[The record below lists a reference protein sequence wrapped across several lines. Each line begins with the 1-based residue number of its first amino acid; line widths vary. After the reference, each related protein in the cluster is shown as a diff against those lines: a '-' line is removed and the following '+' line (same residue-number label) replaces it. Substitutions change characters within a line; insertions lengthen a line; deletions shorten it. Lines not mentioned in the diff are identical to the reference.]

1 MEENE
6 GKDLAQ
12 EMKEEQKQ
20 AEKYYENV
28 SLELSKIV
36 LNNVTIGERH
46 EQKQTESGDVEEVVT
61 YEVYIDFKGESVL
74 IATIDEGGNLT
85 PNESILQD
93 EKYDD
98 EDRKKLGDMLN
109 LLGLEKDE
117 VNMEKLQEQL
127 KTIDAKTKEELE
139 QEKGEKTEE
148 IEETTKD
155 DNEEDEEN
163 EGEGEKTEEK
173 NKEKI
178 AKKYNLNTNQIIDV
192 DLDNEKITEDETFSD
207 LVKWADDQEETHV
220 IPGEDEYTWKTIGRK
235 EGEEEFTEIEG
246 ANKQIYGK
254 NPDVTIQRID
264 NDKIT
269 EVRPLAMYEVDN
281 DTAIAIV
288 RNEHGEPEQLYCR
301 RQEGEQKYWGTVIP
315 EASKKNVRQ
324 LEFDERSFMS
334 SKNTSEMDLSRK
346 EDELKKAQNLND
358 RGVPSKEEGV
368 QIYEIDGNSR
378 QNREVVKE
386 EIVRDLMQRDGIVDK
401 LTVPPGYYENKAEK
415 VLGLLERNQEINYE
429 QAVEQIDK
437 KEKREERR
445 SDTRGRKKQR

>member
-12 EMKEEQKQ
+12 NMKEEQKQ

-139 QEKGEKTEE
+139 QEKGEES
-148 IEETTKD
+148 EETAKD
-155 DNEEDEEN
+155 DNEGEAKEDEEEN
-163 EGEGEKTEEK
+163 AEDKEEK
-173 NKEKI
+173 DKEKI
-178 AKKYNLNTNQIIDV
+178 AKKYKLNTNQIIHV
-192 DLDNEKITEDETFSD
+192 DLENEKITEDETFSG
-207 LVKWADDQEETHV
+207 LVKWADGQKEIYV

-235 EGEEEFTEIEG
+235 EGEEEFTEIK
-246 ANKQIYGK
+246 AAHKQIHGK
-254 NPDVTIQRID
+254 NPDITIQRID
-264 NDKIT
+264 DEKIT
-269 EVRPLAMYEVDN
+269 EIKPLAMYEVDN

-288 RNEHGEPEQLYCR
+288 RNEYGEPEQLYCR

-324 LEFDERSFMS
+324 LEFDARSFMS
-334 SKNTSEMDLSRK
+334 TKNTSGLDLEKK
-346 EDELKKAQNLND
+346 EDELKKARDLSE

-386 EIVRDLMQRDGIVDK
+386 EIVRDLMKRDGIVDK

-415 VLGLLERNQEINYE
+415 VLRLLEQNQEINYE
-429 QAVEQIDK
+429 QAVEQI
-437 KEKREERR
+437 ERQGEREERR
-445 SDTRGRKKQR
+445 KNTGRRK

>member
-12 EMKEEQKQ
+12 NMKEEQKQ

-127 KTIDAKTKEELE
+127 KTIDAKTKKELE

-148 IEETTKD
+148 IEETAKD
-155 DNEEDEEN
+155 DNE
-163 EGEGEKTEEK
+163 GEEK
-173 NKEKI
+173 QEEQEEKDKEKI
-178 AKKYNLNTNQIIDV
+178 AKKYKLNTNQIIHV
-192 DLDNEKITEDETFSD
+192 DLENEKITEDETFSD
-207 LVKWADDQEETHV
+207 LVKWADGQKEIYV

-235 EGEEEFTEIEG
+235 EGEEEFTEIK
-246 ANKQIYGK
+246 AAHKQIHGK
-254 NPDVTIQRID
+254 NPNITIQKID
-264 NDKIT
+264 NEKIT

-324 LEFDERSFMS
+324 LEFDARSFMS
-334 SKNTSEMDLSRK
+334 TKNTSGLDLEKK
-346 EDELKKAQNLND
+346 EDELKKARDLSE

-386 EIVRDLMQRDGIVDK
+386 EIVRDLMKRDGIVDK

-415 VLGLLERNQEINYE
+415 VLGLLEQNQEINYE

-437 KEKREERR
+437 QGEREERR
-445 SDTRGRKKQR
+445 KNTRRRK

>member
-12 EMKEEQKQ
+12 NMKEEQKQ

-93 EKYDD
+93 EKYND

-127 KTIDAKTKEELE
+127 KTIDAKTKKELE

-148 IEETTKD
+148 IEETAKD
-155 DNEEDEEN
+155 DNE
-163 EGEGEKTEEK
+163 GEEK
-173 NKEKI
+173 QEEQEEKDKEKI
-178 AKKYNLNTNQIIDV
+178 AKKYKLNTNQIIHV
-192 DLDNEKITEDETFSD
+192 DLENEKITEDETFSD
-207 LVKWADDQEETHV
+207 LVKWADGQKEIYV

-235 EGEEEFTEIEG
+235 EGEEEFTEIK
-246 ANKQIYGK
+246 AAHKQIHGK
-254 NPDVTIQRID
+254 NPNITIQKID
-264 NDKIT
+264 NEKIT

-324 LEFDERSFMS
+324 LEFDVRSFMS
-334 SKNTSEMDLSRK
+334 TKNTSGLDLEKK
-346 EDELKKAQNLND
+346 EDELKKARDLSE

-415 VLGLLERNQEINYE
+415 VLGLLEQNQEINYE

-437 KEKREERR
+437 QGEREERR
-445 SDTRGRKKQR
+445 KNTRRRK

>member
-12 EMKEEQKQ
+12 NMKEEQKQ

-74 IATIDEGGNLT
+74 IATIDENGNLT

-93 EKYDD
+93 EKYND

-127 KTIDAKTKEELE
+127 KTIDAKTKKELE

-148 IEETTKD
+148 IEETAKD
-155 DNEEDEEN
+155 DNE
-163 EGEGEKTEEK
+163 GEEK
-173 NKEKI
+173 QEEQEEKDKEKI
-178 AKKYNLNTNQIIDV
+178 AKKYKLNTNQIIHV
-192 DLDNEKITEDETFSD
+192 DLENEKITEDETFSD
-207 LVKWADDQEETHV
+207 LVKWADGQKEIYV

-235 EGEEEFTEIEG
+235 EGEEEFTEIK
-246 ANKQIYGK
+246 AAHKQIHGK
-254 NPDVTIQRID
+254 NPNITIQKID
-264 NDKIT
+264 NEKIT

-324 LEFDERSFMS
+324 LEFDVRSFMS
-334 SKNTSEMDLSRK
+334 TKNTSGLDLEKK
-346 EDELKKAQNLND
+346 EDELKKARDLSE

-415 VLGLLERNQEINYE
+415 VLGLLEQNQEINYE

>member
-12 EMKEEQKQ
+12 NMKEEQKQ

-74 IATIDEGGNLT
+74 IATIDENGNLT

-93 EKYDD
+93 EKYND

-148 IEETTKD
+148 IEETGKD
-155 DNEEDEEN
+155 DNE
-163 EGEGEKTEEK
+163 GEEK
-173 NKEKI
+173 QEEPEEKDKEKI
-178 AKKYNLNTNQIIDV
+178 AKKYKLNTNQIIHV
-192 DLDNEKITEDETFSD
+192 DLENEKITEDETFSG
-207 LVKWADDQEETHV
+207 LVKWADGQKEIYV

-235 EGEEEFTEIEG
+235 EGEEEFTEIK
-246 ANKQIYGK
+246 AAHKQIHGK
-254 NPDVTIQRID
+254 NPDITIQRID
-264 NDKIT
+264 DEKIT
-269 EVRPLAMYEVDN
+269 EIKPLAMYEVDN

-288 RNEHGEPEQLYCR
+288 RNEYGEPEQLYCR

-324 LEFDERSFMS
+324 LEFDARSFMS
-334 SKNTSEMDLSRK
+334 SKNTSGLDLERK
-346 EDELKKAQNLND
+346 EDELKKAQDLQE
-358 RGVPSKEEGV
+358 RGVPSREKGV
-368 QIYEIDGNSR
+368 QVYEIDGNSR

-386 EIVRDLMQRDGIVDK
+386 EIVADLMKRDGIVDK

-415 VLGLLERNQEINYE
+415 VLRLLEQNQEINYE
-429 QAVEQIDK
+429 QAVEQI
-437 KEKREERR
+437 ERQGEREERR
-445 SDTRGRKKQR
+445 KNTGRRK

>member
-1 MEENE
+1 MEGNE

-12 EMKEEQKQ
+12 NMKEEQKQ
-20 AEKYYENV
+20 EEKYYENV

-93 EKYDD
+93 EKYND

-148 IEETTKD
+148 IEETAKD
-155 DNEEDEEN
+155 DNE
-163 EGEGEKTEEK
+163 GEEK
-173 NKEKI
+173 QEEQEEKDKEKI
-178 AKKYNLNTNQIIDV
+178 AKKYKLNTNQIIHV
-192 DLDNEKITEDETFSD
+192 DLENEKITEDETFSD
-207 LVKWADDQEETHV
+207 LVKWADGQKEIYV

-235 EGEEEFTEIEG
+235 EGEEEFTEIK
-246 ANKQIYGK
+246 AAHKQIHGK
-254 NPDVTIQRID
+254 NPNITIQKID
-264 NDKIT
+264 NEKIT

-324 LEFDERSFMS
+324 LEFDVRSFMS
-334 SKNTSEMDLSRK
+334 TKNTSGLDLEKK
-346 EDELKKAQNLND
+346 EDELKKARDLSE

-378 QNREVVKE
+378 QNREEVKE
-386 EIVRDLMQRDGIVDK
+386 EIVDDLMQRDGIVDK

-415 VLGLLERNQEINYE
+415 VLGLLEQNQEINYE

-437 KEKREERR
+437 QGEREERR
-445 SDTRGRKKQR
+445 KNTRRRK

>member
-12 EMKEEQKQ
+12 NMKEEQKQ

-28 SLELSKIV
+28 NLELSKIV
-36 LNNVTIGERH
+36 LNNVTIGEKH
-46 EQKQTESGDVEEVVT
+46 EEKQLENGEVEEVIT
-61 YEVYIDFKGESVL
+61 YEVYIEFKGESVL
-74 IATIDEGGNLT
+74 IATIDESGNLT

-93 EKYDD
+93 EKYDE

-127 KTIDAKTKEELE
+127 KTIDAKTKKELE

-148 IEETTKD
+148 IEETAKD
-155 DNEEDEEN
+155 DNE
-163 EGEGEKTEEK
+163 GEEK
-173 NKEKI
+173 QEEQEEKDKEKI
-178 AKKYNLNTNQIIDV
+178 AKKYKLNTNQIIHV
-192 DLDNEKITEDETFSD
+192 DLENEKITEDETFSD
-207 LVKWADDQEETHV
+207 LVKWADGQKEIYV

-235 EGEEEFTEIEG
+235 EGEEEFTEIK
-246 ANKQIYGK
+246 AAHKQIHGK
-254 NPDVTIQRID
+254 NPNITIQKID
-264 NDKIT
+264 NEKIT

-324 LEFDERSFMS
+324 LEFDVRSFMS
-334 SKNTSEMDLSRK
+334 TKNTSGLDLEKK
-346 EDELKKAQNLND
+346 EDELKKARDLSE

-415 VLGLLERNQEINYE
+415 VLGLLEQNQEINYE

-437 KEKREERR
+437 QGEREERR
-445 SDTRGRKKQR
+445 KNTRRRK

>member
-12 EMKEEQKQ
+12 NMKEEQKQ

-74 IATIDEGGNLT
+74 IATIDENGNLT

-93 EKYDD
+93 EKYND

-127 KTIDAKTKEELE
+127 KTIDAKTKKELE

-148 IEETTKD
+148 IEETAKD
-155 DNEEDEEN
+155 DNE
-163 EGEGEKTEEK
+163 GEEK
-173 NKEKI
+173 QEEQEEKDKEKI
-178 AKKYNLNTNQIIDV
+178 AKKYKINTNQIIHV
-192 DLDNEKITEDETFSD
+192 DLENEKITEDETFSD
-207 LVKWADDQEETHV
+207 LVKWADGQKEIYV

-235 EGEEEFTEIEG
+235 EGEEEFTEIK
-246 ANKQIYGK
+246 AAHKQIHGK
-254 NPDVTIQRID
+254 NPNITIQKID
-264 NDKIT
+264 NEKIT

-324 LEFDERSFMS
+324 LEFDVRSFMS
-334 SKNTSEMDLSRK
+334 TKNTSGLDLEKK
-346 EDELKKAQNLND
+346 EDELKKARDLSE

-415 VLGLLERNQEINYE
+415 VLGLLEQNQEINYE

-437 KEKREERR
+437 QGEREERR
-445 SDTRGRKKQR
+445 KNTRRRK

>member
-139 QEKGEKTEE
+139 QEKGETTEKMGKTV
-148 IEETTKD
+148 KD
-155 DNEEDEEN
+155 DNEGEEN
-163 EGEGEKTEEK
+163 EGEREEKTEDK
-173 NKEKI
+173 GKEKI
-178 AKKYNLNTNQIIDV
+178 AKKYNLNAKQVIHV
-192 DLDNEKITEDETFSD
+192 DLNNEKITEDETFAG
-207 LVKWADDQEETHV
+207 LVNWADGQEEMYV

-235 EGEEEFTEIEG
+235 KGEKEFTEVEG
-246 ANKQIYGK
+246 ANKQIHGR
-254 NPDVTIQRID
+254 NPDITIQKID

-269 EVRPLAMYEVDN
+269 EIRPLAMYEIDS
-281 DTAIAIV
+281 DTAIAII
-288 RNEHGEPEQLYCR
+288 RNEYGESEQLYCR
-301 RQEGEQKYWGTVIP
+301 RQAGEQKYWGTVIP

-324 LEFDERSFMS
+324 LEFDARSFMS
-334 SKNTSEMDLSRK
+334 SKNTSGLDLERK
-346 EDELKKAQNLND
+346 EDEFKKAQDLQE
-358 RGVPSKEEGV
+358 RGVPSREKGV
-368 QIYEIDGNSR
+368 QVYEIDGNSR

-386 EIVRDLMQRDGIVDK
+386 EIVADLMKRDGIVDK

-415 VLGLLERNQEINYE
+415 VLRLLEQNCDINYE
-429 QAVEQIDK
+429 QAVEQI
-437 KEKREERR
+437 ERQGEREERWKN
-445 SDTRGRKKQR
+445 TRRGK

>member
-12 EMKEEQKQ
+12 NMKEEQKQ

-28 SLELSKIV
+28 NLELSKIV
-36 LNNVTIGERH
+36 LNNVTIGEKH
-46 EQKQTESGDVEEVVT
+46 EEKQLENGEVEEVIT
-61 YEVYIDFKGESVL
+61 YEVYIEFKGESVL
-74 IATIDEGGNLT
+74 IATIDESGNLT
-85 PNESILQD
+85 SNESILQD
-93 EKYDD
+93 EKYDE

-127 KTIDAKTKEELE
+127 KTIDAKTKKELE

-148 IEETTKD
+148 IEETAKD
-155 DNEEDEEN
+155 DNE
-163 EGEGEKTEEK
+163 GEEK
-173 NKEKI
+173 QEEQEEKDKEKI
-178 AKKYNLNTNQIIDV
+178 AKKYKLNTNQIIHV
-192 DLDNEKITEDETFSD
+192 DLENEKITEDETFSD
-207 LVKWADDQEETHV
+207 LVKWADGQKEIYV

-235 EGEEEFTEIEG
+235 EGEEEFTEIK
-246 ANKQIYGK
+246 AAHKQIHGK
-254 NPDVTIQRID
+254 NPNITIQKID
-264 NDKIT
+264 NEKIT

-324 LEFDERSFMS
+324 LEFDVRSFMS
-334 SKNTSEMDLSRK
+334 TKNTSGLDLEKK
-346 EDELKKAQNLND
+346 EDELKKARDLSE

-415 VLGLLERNQEINYE
+415 VLGLLEQNQEINYE

-437 KEKREERR
+437 QGEREERR
-445 SDTRGRKKQR
+445 KNTRRRK

>member
-12 EMKEEQKQ
+12 NMKEEQKQ

-139 QEKGEKTEE
+139 QEKGEES
-148 IEETTKD
+148 EETAKD
-155 DNEEDEEN
+155 DNEGEAKEDEEEN
-163 EGEGEKTEEK
+163 AEDKEEK
-173 NKEKI
+173 DKEKI
-178 AKKYNLNTNQIIDV
+178 AKKYKLNTNQIIHV
-192 DLDNEKITEDETFSD
+192 DLENEKITEDETFSG
-207 LVKWADDQEETHV
+207 LVKWADGQKEIYV

-235 EGEEEFTEIEG
+235 EGEEEFTEIK
-246 ANKQIYGK
+246 AAHKQIHGK
-254 NPDVTIQRID
+254 NPDITIQRID
-264 NDKIT
+264 DEKIT
-269 EVRPLAMYEVDN
+269 EIKPLAMYEVDN

-288 RNEHGEPEQLYCR
+288 RNEYGEPEQLYCR

-324 LEFDERSFMS
+324 LEFDARSFMS
-334 SKNTSEMDLSRK
+334 TKNTSGLDLEKK
-346 EDELKKAQNLND
+346 EDELKKARDLSE

-386 EIVRDLMQRDGIVDK
+386 EIVRDLMKRDGIVDK

-429 QAVEQIDK
+429 QAVEQI
-437 KEKREERR
+437 ERQGEREERR
-445 SDTRGRKKQR
+445 KNTGRRK

>member
-12 EMKEEQKQ
+12 NMKEEQKQ

-74 IATIDEGGNLT
+74 IATIDENGKLT

-93 EKYDD
+93 EKYND

-148 IEETTKD
+148 IEETAKD
-155 DNEEDEEN
+155 DNE
-163 EGEGEKTEEK
+163 GEEK
-173 NKEKI
+173 QEEPEEKDKEKI
-178 AKKYNLNTNQIIDV
+178 AKKYKLNTNQIIHV
-192 DLDNEKITEDETFSD
+192 DLENEKITEDETFSG
-207 LVKWADDQEETHV
+207 LVKWADGQKEIYV

-235 EGEEEFTEIEG
+235 EGEEEFTEIK
-246 ANKQIYGK
+246 AAHKQIHGK
-254 NPDVTIQRID
+254 NPDITIQRID
-264 NDKIT
+264 DEKIT
-269 EVRPLAMYEVDN
+269 EIKPLAMYEVDN

-288 RNEHGEPEQLYCR
+288 RNEYGEPEQLYCR
-301 RQEGEQKYWGTVIP
+301 RQAGEQKYWGTVIP

-324 LEFDERSFMS
+324 LEFDARSFMS
-334 SKNTSEMDLSRK
+334 PKNTSGLDLERK
-346 EDELKKAQNLND
+346 EDEFKKAQDLQE
-358 RGVPSKEEGV
+358 RGVPSREKGV
-368 QIYEIDGNSR
+368 QVYEIDGNSR

-386 EIVRDLMQRDGIVDK
+386 EIVADLMKRDGIVDK
-401 LTVPPGYYENKAEK
+401 LTVPPGYYESKAEK
-415 VLGLLERNQEINYE
+415 VLRLLEQNCDINYE
-429 QAVEQIDK
+429 QAVEQI
-437 KEKREERR
+437 ERQGEREERWQN
-445 SDTRGRKKQR
+445 TRRWN

>member
-12 EMKEEQKQ
+12 NMKEEQKQ

-74 IATIDEGGNLT
+74 IATIDENGNLT

-93 EKYDD
+93 EKYND

-127 KTIDAKTKEELE
+127 KTIDAKTKKELE

-148 IEETTKD
+148 IEETAKD
-155 DNEEDEEN
+155 DNE
-163 EGEGEKTEEK
+163 GEEK
-173 NKEKI
+173 QEEQEEKDKEKI
-178 AKKYNLNTNQIIDV
+178 AKKYKLNTNQIIHV
-192 DLDNEKITEDETFSD
+192 DLENEKITEDETFSD
-207 LVKWADDQEETHV
+207 LVKWADGQKEIYV

-235 EGEEEFTEIEG
+235 EGEEEFTEIK
-246 ANKQIYGK
+246 AAHKQIHGK
-254 NPDVTIQRID
+254 NPNITIQKID
-264 NDKIT
+264 NEKIT

-415 VLGLLERNQEINYE
+415 VLGLLEQNQEINYE

-437 KEKREERR
+437 QGEREERR
-445 SDTRGRKKQR
+445 KNTRRRK

>member
-12 EMKEEQKQ
+12 NMKEEQKQ

-74 IATIDEGGNLT
+74 IATIDENGNLT

-93 EKYDD
+93 EKYND

-148 IEETTKD
+148 IEETGKD
-155 DNEEDEEN
+155 DNE
-163 EGEGEKTEEK
+163 GEEK
-173 NKEKI
+173 QEEPEEKDKEKI
-178 AKKYNLNTNQIIDV
+178 AKKYKLNTNQIIHV
-192 DLDNEKITEDETFSD
+192 DLENEKITEDETFSG
-207 LVKWADDQEETHV
+207 LVKWADGQKEIYV

-235 EGEEEFTEIEG
+235 EGEEEFTEIK
-246 ANKQIYGK
+246 AAHKQIHGK
-254 NPDVTIQRID
+254 NPDITIQRID
-264 NDKIT
+264 DEKIT
-269 EVRPLAMYEVDN
+269 EIKPLAMYEVDN

-288 RNEHGEPEQLYCR
+288 RNEYGEPEQLYCR

-324 LEFDERSFMS
+324 LEFDARSFMS
-334 SKNTSEMDLSRK
+334 SKNTSGLDLERK
-346 EDELKKAQNLND
+346 EDELKKARDLSE

-386 EIVRDLMQRDGIVDK
+386 EIVRDLMKRDGIVDK

-415 VLGLLERNQEINYE
+415 VLRLLEQNQEINYE
-429 QAVEQIDK
+429 QAVEQI
-437 KEKREERR
+437 ERQGEREERR
-445 SDTRGRKKQR
+445 NDTRGRKKQR

>member
-12 EMKEEQKQ
+12 NMKEEQKQ

-98 EDRKKLGDMLN
+98 EYRKKLGDMLN

-139 QEKGEKTEE
+139 QEKGEES
-148 IEETTKD
+148 EETAKD
-155 DNEEDEEN
+155 DNEGEAKEDEEEN
-163 EGEGEKTEEK
+163 AEDKEEK
-173 NKEKI
+173 DKEKI
-178 AKKYNLNTNQIIDV
+178 AKKYKLNTNQIIHV
-192 DLDNEKITEDETFSD
+192 DLENEKITEDETFSG
-207 LVKWADDQEETHV
+207 LVKWADGQKEIYV

-235 EGEEEFTEIEG
+235 EGEEEFTEIK
-246 ANKQIYGK
+246 AAHKQIHGK
-254 NPDVTIQRID
+254 NPDITIQRID
-264 NDKIT
+264 DEKIT
-269 EVRPLAMYEVDN
+269 EIKPLAMYEVDN

-288 RNEHGEPEQLYCR
+288 RNEYGEPEQLYCR

-324 LEFDERSFMS
+324 LEFDARSFMS
-334 SKNTSEMDLSRK
+334 TKNTSGLDLEKK
-346 EDELKKAQNLND
+346 EDELKKARDLSE

-386 EIVRDLMQRDGIVDK
+386 EIVRDLMKRDGIVDK

-429 QAVEQIDK
+429 QAVEQI
-437 KEKREERR
+437 ERQGEREERR
-445 SDTRGRKKQR
+445 KNTGRRK

>member
-12 EMKEEQKQ
+12 NMKEEQKQ

-74 IATIDEGGNLT
+74 IATIDENGNLT

-93 EKYDD
+93 EKYND

-127 KTIDAKTKEELE
+127 KTIDAKTKKELE

-148 IEETTKD
+148 IEETAKD
-155 DNEEDEEN
+155 DNE
-163 EGEGEKTEEK
+163 GEEK
-173 NKEKI
+173 QEEQEEKDKEKI
-178 AKKYNLNTNQIIDV
+178 AKKYKLNTNQIIHV
-192 DLDNEKITEDETFSD
+192 DLENEKITEDETFSD
-207 LVKWADDQEETHV
+207 LVKWADGQKEIYV

-235 EGEEEFTEIEG
+235 EGEEESTEIK
-246 ANKQIYGK
+246 AAHKQIHGK
-254 NPDVTIQRID
+254 NPNITIQKID
-264 NDKIT
+264 NEKIT

-324 LEFDERSFMS
+324 LEFDVRSFMS
-334 SKNTSEMDLSRK
+334 TKNTSGLDLEKK
-346 EDELKKAQNLND
+346 EDELKKARDLSE

-415 VLGLLERNQEINYE
+415 VLGLLEQNQEINYE

-437 KEKREERR
+437 QGEREERR
-445 SDTRGRKKQR
+445 KNTRRRK

>member
-148 IEETTKD
+148 IEETAKD
-155 DNEEDEEN
+155 DNE
-163 EGEGEKTEEK
+163 GEEK
-173 NKEKI
+173 QEEPEEKDKEKI
-178 AKKYNLNTNQIIDV
+178 AKKYKLNTNQIIHV
-192 DLDNEKITEDETFSD
+192 DLENEKITEDETFSG
-207 LVKWADDQEETHV
+207 LVKWADGQKEIYV

-235 EGEEEFTEIEG
+235 EGEEEFTEIK
-246 ANKQIYGK
+246 AAHKQIHGK
-254 NPDVTIQRID
+254 NPDITIQRID
-264 NDKIT
+264 DEKIT
-269 EVRPLAMYEVDN
+269 EIKPLAMYEVDN

-288 RNEHGEPEQLYCR
+288 RNEYGEPEQLYCR

-324 LEFDERSFMS
+324 LEFDARSFMS
-334 SKNTSEMDLSRK
+334 SKNTSGLDLERK
-346 EDELKKAQNLND
+346 EDELKKARDLSE

-386 EIVRDLMQRDGIVDK
+386 EIVRDLMKRDGIVDK

-415 VLGLLERNQEINYE
+415 VLRLLEQNQEINYE
-429 QAVEQIDK
+429 QAVEQI
-437 KEKREERR
+437 ERQGEREERR
-445 SDTRGRKKQR
+445 NDTRGRKKQR

>member
-12 EMKEEQKQ
+12 NMKEEQKQ

-93 EKYDD
+93 EKYND

-139 QEKGEKTEE
+139 QEKGEES
-148 IEETTKD
+148 EETAKD
-155 DNEEDEEN
+155 DNEGEAKEDEEEN
-163 EGEGEKTEEK
+163 AEDKEEK
-173 NKEKI
+173 DKEKI
-178 AKKYNLNTNQIIDV
+178 AKKYKLNTNQIIHV
-192 DLDNEKITEDETFSD
+192 DLENEKITEDETFSG
-207 LVKWADDQEETHV
+207 LVKWADGQKEIYV

-235 EGEEEFTEIEG
+235 EGEEEFTEIK
-246 ANKQIYGK
+246 AAHKQIHGK
-254 NPDVTIQRID
+254 NPDITIQRID
-264 NDKIT
+264 DEKIT
-269 EVRPLAMYEVDN
+269 EIKPLAMYEVDN

-288 RNEHGEPEQLYCR
+288 RNEYGEPEQLYCR

-324 LEFDERSFMS
+324 LEFDARSFMS
-334 SKNTSEMDLSRK
+334 TKNTSGLDLEKK
-346 EDELKKAQNLND
+346 EDELKKARDLSE

-386 EIVRDLMQRDGIVDK
+386 EIVRDLMKRDGIVDK

-429 QAVEQIDK
+429 QAVEQI
-437 KEKREERR
+437 ERQGEREERR
-445 SDTRGRKKQR
+445 KNTGRRK

>member
-12 EMKEEQKQ
+12 NMKEEQKQ

-74 IATIDEGGNLT
+74 IATIDENGNLT

-93 EKYDD
+93 EKYND

-127 KTIDAKTKEELE
+127 KTIDAKTKKELE

-148 IEETTKD
+148 IEETAKD
-155 DNEEDEEN
+155 DNE
-163 EGEGEKTEEK
+163 GEEK
-173 NKEKI
+173 QEEQEEKDKEKI
-178 AKKYNLNTNQIIDV
+178 AKKYKLNTNQIIHV
-192 DLDNEKITEDETFSD
+192 DLENEKITEDETFSD
-207 LVKWADDQEETHV
+207 LVKWADGQKEIYV

-235 EGEEEFTEIEG
+235 EGEEEFTEIK
-246 ANKQIYGK
+246 AAHKQIHGK
-254 NPDVTIQRID
+254 NPNITIQKID
-264 NDKIT
+264 NEKIT

-324 LEFDERSFMS
+324 LEFDVRSFMS
-334 SKNTSEMDLSRK
+334 TKNTSGLDLEKK
-346 EDELKKAQNLND
+346 EDELKKARDLSE

-415 VLGLLERNQEINYE
+415 VLGLLEQNQEINYE

-437 KEKREERR
+437 QGEREERR
-445 SDTRGRKKQR
+445 KNTRRRK

>member
-12 EMKEEQKQ
+12 NMKEEQKQ

-93 EKYDD
+93 EKYND

-127 KTIDAKTKEELE
+127 KTIDGKTKEELE

-148 IEETTKD
+148 IEETAKD
-155 DNEEDEEN
+155 DNE
-163 EGEGEKTEEK
+163 GEEK
-173 NKEKI
+173 QEEQEEKDKEKI
-178 AKKYNLNTNQIIDV
+178 AKKYKLNTNQIIHV
-192 DLDNEKITEDETFSD
+192 DLENEKITEDETFSG
-207 LVKWADDQEETHV
+207 LVKWADGQKEIYV
-220 IPGEDEYTWKTIGRK
+220 IPGEDEYSWKTIGRK
-235 EGEEEFTEIEG
+235 EGEEEFTEIK
-246 ANKQIYGK
+246 AAHKQIHGK
-254 NPDVTIQRID
+254 NPDITIQRID
-264 NDKIT
+264 DEKIT
-269 EVRPLAMYEVDN
+269 EIKPLAMYEVDN

-288 RNEHGEPEQLYCR
+288 RNEYGEPEQLYCR

-324 LEFDERSFMS
+324 LEFDARSFMS
-334 SKNTSEMDLSRK
+334 TKNTSGLDLEKK
-346 EDELKKAQNLND
+346 EDELKKARDLSE

-415 VLGLLERNQEINYE
+415 VLRLLEQNQEINYE
-429 QAVEQIDK
+429 QAVEQI
-437 KEKREERR
+437 ERQGEREERR
-445 SDTRGRKKQR
+445 KNTGRRK

>member
-12 EMKEEQKQ
+12 NMKEEQKQ

-127 KTIDAKTKEELE
+127 KTIDAKTKKELE

-148 IEETTKD
+148 IEETAKD
-155 DNEEDEEN
+155 DNE
-163 EGEGEKTEEK
+163 GEEK
-173 NKEKI
+173 QEEQEEKDKEKI
-178 AKKYNLNTNQIIDV
+178 AKKYKLNTNQIIHV
-192 DLDNEKITEDETFSD
+192 DLENEKITEDETFSD
-207 LVKWADDQEETHV
+207 LVKWADGQKEIYV

-235 EGEEEFTEIEG
+235 EGEEEFTEIK
-246 ANKQIYGK
+246 AAHKQIHGK
-254 NPDVTIQRID
+254 NPNITIQKID
-264 NDKIT
+264 NEKIT

-324 LEFDERSFMS
+324 LEFDVRSFMS
-334 SKNTSEMDLSRK
+334 TKNTSGLDLEKK
-346 EDELKKAQNLND
+346 EDELKKARDLSE

-415 VLGLLERNQEINYE
+415 VLGLLEQNQEINYE

-437 KEKREERR
+437 QGEREERR
-445 SDTRGRKKQR
+445 KNTRRRK

>member
-12 EMKEEQKQ
+12 NMKEEQKQ

-93 EKYDD
+93 EKYND

-148 IEETTKD
+148 IEETAKD
-155 DNEEDEEN
+155 DNE
-163 EGEGEKTEEK
+163 GEEK
-173 NKEKI
+173 QEEQEEKDKEKI
-178 AKKYNLNTNQIIDV
+178 AKKYKLNTNQIIHV
-192 DLDNEKITEDETFSD
+192 DLENEKITEDETFSD
-207 LVKWADDQEETHV
+207 LVKWADGQKEIYV

-235 EGEEEFTEIEG
+235 EGEEEFTEIK
-246 ANKQIYGK
+246 AAHKQIHGK
-254 NPDVTIQRID
+254 NPNITIQKID
-264 NDKIT
+264 NEKIT

-324 LEFDERSFMS
+324 LEFDVRSFMS
-334 SKNTSEMDLSRK
+334 TKNTSGLDLEKK
-346 EDELKKAQNLND
+346 EDELKKARDLSE

-415 VLGLLERNQEINYE
+415 VLGLLEQNQEINYE

-437 KEKREERR
+437 QGEREERR
-445 SDTRGRKKQR
+445 KNTRRRK